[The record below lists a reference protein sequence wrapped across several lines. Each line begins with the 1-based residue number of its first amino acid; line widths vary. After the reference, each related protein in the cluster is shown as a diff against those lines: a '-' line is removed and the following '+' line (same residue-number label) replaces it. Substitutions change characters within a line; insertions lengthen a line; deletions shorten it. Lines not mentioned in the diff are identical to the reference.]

1 MKLTEKI
8 KVIEERKAK
17 LKSLGVFNANCIIG
31 TRYLVYV
38 YYCAEFGVLVFDFYR
53 NGVVESKTE
62 YAECKTLTRK
72 NVLSVIHSMFA
83 DSYYISTGHEL
94 VV

>member
-17 LKSLGVFNANCIIG
+17 LKSLGTFCANSTTGIKNV
-31 TRYLVYV
+31 VYV
-38 YYCAEFGVLVFDFYR
+38 YHCPTLDVLVFDVYR
-53 NGVVESKTE
+53 NDSYPTGSK

-72 NVLSVIHSMFA
+72 NVLSAIHSMFA
-83 DSYYISTGHEL
+83 DNYHISTGHEL